1 MLLSDVQCTEA
12 SCCLK
17 MFKKNR
23 SETSCT
29 FEGVP
34 WREPFGQ
41 HDVEAMAQF
50 ESFFGSHVLHDDF
63 GDEFHLGSS
72 RSQPPPFYAEAP
84 G

>member
-1 MLLSDVQCTEA
+1 MLSSDVQCTEA

-41 HDVEAMAQF
+41 HDVEAMAQL
-50 ESFFGSHVLHDDF
+50 ESSMWK
-63 GDEFHLGSS
+63 
-72 RSQPPPFYAEAP
+72 PCPT
-84 G
+84 